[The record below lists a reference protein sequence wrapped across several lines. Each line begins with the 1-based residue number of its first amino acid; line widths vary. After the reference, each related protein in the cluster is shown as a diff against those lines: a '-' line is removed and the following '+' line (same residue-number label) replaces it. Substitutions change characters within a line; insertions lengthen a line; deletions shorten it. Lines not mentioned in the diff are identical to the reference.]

1 MNSQIKK
8 SNESELSEWMNLN
21 LVMYFLPNSD
31 FNDMENQLINR
42 LNPPLNLSKN
52 KNLINTSFRKN
63 LSKLRNNRK

>member
-8 SNESELSEWMNLN
+8 SNEPELSEWMNLN